1 MRSSSWDP
9 TTSQHLANQVWHHQQ
24 GEVNSQ
30 KSVQDQHF
38 WRVRKVTQKL
48 SVGWCHIV
56 PDIICL
62 FAQLARETGEEKEG
76 DVEVLPSW
84 WPAAHCHP
92 GPETSDRS
100 TPPLSSYS
108 FSFFFS
114 FSNSFSSSFSFSLS
128 PLSPTLLTY
137 YPPHLLTLS
146 LPASPFYFL
155 SPPLLLTL
163 SPPILRLPLLNF
175 SFFASSNLSSLSLFV
190 SNPPLISSYPF

>member
-1 MRSSSWDP
+1 MVSHSSSY
-9 TTSQHLANQVWHHQQ
+9 N
-24 GEVNSQ
+24 
-30 KSVQDQHF
+30 
-38 WRVRKVTQKL
+38 
-48 SVGWCHIV
+48 
-56 PDIICL
+56 L
-62 FAQLARETGEEKEG
+62 FVSTACERDRAG

-137 YPPHLLTLS
+137 SPSSPPHLLTLS
-146 LPASPFYFL
+146 LPASPYYFL

>member
-1 MRSSSWDP
+1 MDP
-9 TTSQHLANQVWHHQQ
+9 TTDQHLANQVWHHQQ
-24 GEVNSQ
+24 DEVNSQ

-38 WRVRKVTQKL
+38 WRARKVAQNCQQ
-48 SVGWCHIV
+48 GWWHIV

-62 FAQLARETGEEKEG
+62 SAQLARETGEAEG

-137 YPPHLLTLS
+137 SPSSPPHHLTPHTIWHCRQFDTIKDDKLLARRS
-146 LPASPFYFL
+146 LCPNQP
-155 SPPLLLTL
+155 T
-163 SPPILRLPLLNF
+163 N
-175 SFFASSNLSSLSLFV
+175 
-190 SNPPLISSYPF
+190 